1 MSGSTTTV
9 VRNFPRKAKE
19 ILNSISI
26 DNNTNV
32 TRKVKTKPLQIE
44 DDFIVPY
51 TSDDEKNESESL
63 TSKTLSKSSKKN
75 DSVNAIT
82 KTLKNTTLDDSK
94 TNLINDIHKYLN
106 NIKNDD
112 IRLLKELD
120 VLRWLFADET
130 FLNTLDN
137 KKEKAWGNKI
147 MNITGN
153 KQWTTLFGQNLVHE
167 LYLLIKEDIESPPKM
182 DNKIPD
188 WISEHHII
196 EVKTRTYKTEGT
208 AGEKILGTPFKYA
221 NMPRLHER
229 DLRIICVGY
238 QEVEADIKF
247 GLFNPR
253 SDEHKKYIAF
263 YKEMQTT
270 YHKYTDLL
278 QEYIKIHKA
287 NN

>member
-63 TSKTLSKSSKKN
+63 TSKPLSKSSKKN

-106 NIKNDD
+106 NIKNDE